1 MQGNTEQ
8 KHSTLMLFFPM
19 LFVELKNTNVDVRGT
34 AACRVDLSRPSIVG
48 GHH

>member
-19 LFVELKNTNVDVRGT
+19 LFVCVMFEIFRLT
-34 AACRVDLSRPSIVG
+34 S
-48 GHH
+48 